1 MWPLLILCLHNKL
14 TCCFSSQYSNEDI
27 NIRSAAQLG
36 LFLPW
41 HITLSIQSSLSA
53 RDWPQISESIL
64 RNSCLC
70 LQLKLH
76 LQQHIRQIC
85 PKILLLWQKHN
96 THHVIFQAGVTQ
108 LLTKRLN
115 KAVSTVARKCKSI
128 DHFIDFTFLTVCFQA
143 TQRSAMH
150 FTSTP
155 TARGR
160 AEPSLWRTCMWCLS
174 SEVQYTVSKLNVLLL
189 LLSQLLN
196 GQEVLSGTWDLSFR
210 EGHWQS
216 THEQGSTGE

>member
-1 MWPLLILCLHNKL
+1 MATLLRLCLHNKL

-53 RDWPQISESIL
+53 RDWPQLSESIL

-76 LQQHIRQIC
+76 LRQRIRQIC
-85 PKILLLWQKHN
+85 AKTEAKILPLWQKHN
-96 THHVIFQAGVTQ
+96 THHVIFQAEVAQ
-108 LLTKRLN
+108 VIIKPLN
-115 KAVSTVARKCKSI
+115 KAGRTVAHKCKSI
-128 DHFIDFTFLTVCFQA
+128 DHFIDFTFLAICFQA

-155 TARGR
+155 TARCR
-160 AEPSLWRTCMWCLS
+160 AEPSIWRTCMWCLS
-174 SEVQYTVSKLNVLLL
+174 SEVP
-189 LLSQLLN
+189 SQSLMCYCCSSISN
-196 GQEVLSGTWDLSFR
+196 
-210 EGHWQS
+210 
-216 THEQGSTGE
+216 